1 MTMEVGIPRT
11 VKWKRDYTVLY
22 LPTLGTE
29 TGWVALQEGQF

>member
-11 VKWKRDYTVLY
+11 MKWKRDYTLLY

-29 TGWVALQEGQF
+29 TGVALQESHF